1 LIRGEL
7 SQQEIIQCCMRSPL
21 CIAHCSTLQRTT
33 GRKKDFFGLMRFRPI
48 EGAVRRRQN
57 AYVADHIGVG
67 KV

>member
-1 LIRGEL
+1 
-7 SQQEIIQCCMRSPL
+7 MRSPL